1 MWSKIKTR
9 ITISIKITLLYTLI
23 LCCILFFT
31 SLLTYA
37 GIQYYFSA
45 NAKKDVKIS
54 TENVKR
60 YLEAGNSLAQLLSKE
75 TILIPGVR
83 LKVFDE
89 QNNLLGESGSFNTVK
104 QLRVAD
110 DNYSIR
116 HHNLPL
122 VQLIAIEDYFA
133 DELFS
138 WNGGVYRLQF
148 VRRMSVESH
157 FLKVLTEQMLM
168 ANGLGLF
175 IIVISGVFI
184 SHRILRPIRY
194 IIATTKEIEINNLE
208 KRLNEDSLKDELHE
222 LAKTINHMLTRIQ
235 TGVGQHQRFIAA
247 ASHELRTPITV
258 ISGYVN
264 MLDRWGKHDVAILDE
279 GVAAIK
285 SEAANMQNL
294 IEKLLFLASVDQ
306 DEQMLK
312 KEPLEM
318 EGLIQEVFQETRVI
332 APDHKIVLEKNDPAV
347 IWADASAIKQ
357 LLRIFVENSIKYTLA
372 GGNIN
377 FASRKT
383 GKHLTITI
391 QDTGIGIPEEDQPK
405 IFDRF
410 YRVDKSRSKD
420 TGGTGLGLSIAR
432 WIVEQHSSTIH
443 LFSKPGKGTIIT
455 VVFPLYCQPDLT
467 PVLGIPEKK
476 MPPIFRPT

>member
-1 MWSKIKTR
+1 MWSRIKLR
-9 ITISIKITLLYTLI
+9 ATISIKITLLYTLI
-23 LCCILFFT
+23 LCGILLFT

-37 GIQYYFSA
+37 GIQYYFVA

-54 TENVKR
+54 MENVKR
-60 YLEAGNSLAQLLSKE
+60 YLEAGNSLAKLLSKE
-75 TILIPGVR
+75 TLLIPGVR

-89 QNNLLGESGSFNTVK
+89 QNNPLGESGSFNTVK

-110 DNYSIR
+110 DEYSIR

-122 VQLIAIEDYFA
+122 IQLIAMEDYFA
-133 DELFS
+133 DELVFG
-138 WNGGVYRLQF
+138 NYGVYHLQF
-148 VRRMSVESH
+148 IRRMSVESH
-157 FLKVLTEQMLM
+157 FLKVLTEKMLM
-168 ANGLGLF
+168 ANILGLF
-175 IIVISGVFI
+175 VVVISGVFV
-184 SHRILRPIRY
+184 SRRILRPIRD
-194 IIATTKEIEINNLE
+194 IIDTTKEIEINNLE
-208 KRLNEDSLKDELHE
+208 KRLDESSPKDELQE

-235 TGVGQHQRFIAA
+235 TGVEQHQRFISA

-264 MLDRWGKHDVAILDE
+264 MLDRWGKHDAFILDE

-285 SEAANMQNL
+285 SEASSMQNL

-306 DEQMLK
+306 GEQMLK

-332 APDHKIVLEKNDPAV
+332 APDHKIALDKNDPAV

-357 LLRIFVENSIKYTLA
+357 LLRIFVENSIKYTPA
-372 GGNIN
+372 GGSIN
-377 FASRKT
+377 LAARKT
-383 GKHLTITI
+383 GDHLTVTV
-391 QDTGIGIPEEDQPK
+391 QDTGIGIPEEEQPK

-410 YRVDKSRSKD
+410 YRVDKSRSKV

-443 LFSKPGKGTIIT
+443 LFSKPGKGTVIT
-455 VVFPLYCQPDLT
+455 VIFPVCCQP
-467 PVLGIPEKK
+467 G
-476 MPPIFRPT
+476 RPFMLPSYPRF

>member
-1 MWSKIKTR
+1 MWSKIKLR

-45 NAKKDVKIS
+45 TAKKDVKIS

-60 YLEAGNSLAQLLSKE
+60 YLETGNSPVQLLSEE
-75 TILIPGVR
+75 TILTPGVM

-122 VQLIAIEDYFA
+122 IQLLTMEDYFV

-138 WNGGVYRLQF
+138 WNDGVYRLQF

-157 FLKVLTEQMLM
+157 FLKVLTEKMLL
-168 ANGLGLF
+168 ANSLGLF
-175 IIVISGVFI
+175 IIVISGIFI

-208 KRLNEDSLKDELHE
+208 KRLNESSLNDELQE
-222 LAKTINHMLTRIQ
+222 LAKTINYMLTRIQ
-235 TGVGQHQRFIAA
+235 TGVEQHQRFISA

-264 MLDRWGKHDVAILDE
+264 MLDRWGKHDVLILDE

-285 SEAANMQNL
+285 SEASNMQNL
-294 IEKLLFLASVDQ
+294 IEKLLFLASADQ
-306 DEQMLK
+306 GEQMLK
-312 KEPLEM
+312 KELLEM

-332 APDHKIVLEKNDPAV
+332 APDHKITLEKNDPAA
-347 IWADASAIKQ
+347 ILADASAIKQ
-357 LLRIFVENSIKYTLA
+357 LLRIFVENSIKYTLT
-372 GGNIN
+372 GGSIN
-377 FASRKT
+377 FASRRT
-383 GKHLTITI
+383 GEHLTITI

-410 YRVDKSRSKD
+410 YRVDKSRSKI

-455 VVFPLYCQPDLT
+455 VIFPLYFNQKVP
-467 PVLGIPEKK
+467 
-476 MPPIFRPT
+476 